1 MNVHLP
7 SPLSLPVWY
16 LLLVL
21 VDAAWDNLEIL

>member
-16 LLLVL
+16 VSLVL
-21 VDAAWDNLEIL
+21 DAAWDNLEIL